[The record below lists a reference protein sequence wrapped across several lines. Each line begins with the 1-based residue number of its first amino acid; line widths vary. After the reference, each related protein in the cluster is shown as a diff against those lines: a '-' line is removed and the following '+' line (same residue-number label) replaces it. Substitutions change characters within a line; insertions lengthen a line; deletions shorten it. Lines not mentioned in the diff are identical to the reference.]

1 MLVITYIYNYI
12 KIKEMITMSENKK
25 PKTIT
30 IVTPSFEQEEVI
42 MPQNIR
48 GVGETLKTFINS
60 KSKEVDY
67 KKSLEEFN
75 KRIFEILNLL
85 SDSKSDIKKFEDFQI
100 DSVTFSLGVQIK
112 GEVAVFGIGGVSTGA
127 DSGIKITIN
136 RQKNKF

>member
-1 MLVITYIYNYI
+1 
-12 KIKEMITMSENKK
+12 MITMSENKK

>member
-1 MLVITYIYNYI
+1 
-12 KIKEMITMSENKK
+12 MSENKK

>member
-1 MLVITYIYNYI
+1 
-12 KIKEMITMSENKK
+12 MSENKK

-136 RQKNKF
+136 RQKNKFWVNRNMT

>member
-1 MLVITYIYNYI
+1 
-12 KIKEMITMSENKK
+12 MSENKR

-42 MPQNIR
+42 MPQNIQ
-48 GVGETLKTFINS
+48 GIGKTLKTFIHG
-60 KSKEVDY
+60 KSKEVNY

-75 KRIFEILNLL
+75 GRIFEILNLL
-85 SDSKSDIKKFEDFQI
+85 ADSKSDIEEFKDFQI

-136 RQKNKF
+136 RQKNKFWVNRNMT